1 MAKASPKESQGPKT
15 PPENSEIE
23 ALKQMLRDT
32 ETFVQLKNIFNN
44 LTTPQGRKE
53 QGYSSQVDFI
63 ETLKKETA
71 GWKESDDKEAAKL
84 FIEEYGPQA
93 KEVKKPK
100 PKNKVEAAVED
111 LVSSGE
117 LDPRAEAPTVEV
129 VSKATDDVID
139 QSKETGQPITLEKY
153 RQLIMDWFPRLA
165 VRKGFEDRN
174 TGKQYSNLDGNACLF
189 LFREIFGFAKGTP
202 AEQKYVGEE
211 VEYVNPGSYKKGALN
226 LDTSPG
232 LHDIQFQ
239 DATFFVDHHGTESE
253 RQTSA
258 FNILFE
264 EFKRVGLDE
273 QISPENR
280 TALERLAQFVT
291 YIDSY
296 SLPQDKHWDSAWRDS
311 HRTLYGVSLAYQ
323 NNISVEDLFEFFK
336 HHDLD
341 QAWSLD
347 ISQSTEPYLQKIKEL
362 AAEWWTEK
370 QRTDQ
375 FVKNIDSIPNA
386 GFAIET
392 AKLGK
397 ILVQTQRTAQEK
409 KRSLQFAALAHG
421 YDGILVWEPNSK
433 VFFLASGSDKEITP
447 EIAGVVGEGILIRK
461 SMIKHSGP
469 ERKNTLES
477 LLIALGANPESL
489 PSALR
494 QKNNQEVPIMETTSQ
509 NPKTGDEINNPETSS
524 PVSGQ
529 ETTQIDS
536 RTWEEIRDSYNG
548 FDFGDLDKGFEQILQ
563 DSENPEDDLQSEGAE
578 TSLPVLDD
586 AGKDRLKQDLEIAK
600 EKFEIKKA
608 EWEKYQG
615 LVGMFRGRKLSQEER
630 SSIYNEY
637 QAALQEYAQKRAE
650 YLADKSAAYLEDNI
664 ALAEGFQK
672 AIAKNLERKFGG
684 EARKWLEKIYAG
696 YKKLGEWN
704 LAKLFKIEEKMAAWQ
719 PETKSGKV
727 GKVLANIGTR
737 YLSVRTALSFGLLG
751 GAFFAGGGLAAGGL
765 LIGRRLFSGV
775 GGFVGTNELWK
786 GLEQVATLKE
796 ISQAKLAKLSNYELI
811 DQIHRIEAYCL
822 FNGQKEFSGPGYEQ
836 LRAEYQRR
844 EERERSAQSEESFLE
859 EGSEPTEAERQA
871 EDNAQKIEERL
882 SDLAEWIDSSATI
895 KSFLDNQKEMEAM
908 RLIGSSIMASLL
920 GSGALQIAF
929 RELFGGTSPSDS
941 AATKEAL
948 VAVATKLSEEQPTD
962 SPDGVMLD
970 VDQVKWH
977 EAIAKADQAIAESK
991 ANVAEIEGRIS
1002 VLQEQN
1008 TINSHLQELATLH
1021 KGEGLIRVLQRQ
1033 LEDMPERFGF
1043 TGDTTDSDAVHQ
1055 WAQKTAA
1062 GLSIKEGYWDPK
1074 TGDQVWVKWT
1084 DKEPISFRV
1093 INTDGNLSI
1102 EEQGTSGR
1110 TFIHH
1115 RTDTEQMLYN
1125 KKHAQLNWNED
1136 LDKEYPAA
1144 RSAGVVDQRT
1154 GLRISPKIGRGID
1167 EESLRQE
1174 VEVRAEV
1181 KGGGTL
1187 ESQAVRS
1194 ARFGDRVFIEPTP
1207 SEPDTTEPTRVV
1219 SDAGE
1224 VRVEAV
1230 EPPVE
1235 DRPAGDVAAA
1245 AMEQPADAVSPAG
1258 VEQVAA
1264 AATESSVAGPED
1276 FPEAVRPYA
1285 TYLETKLQAAQEFAE
1300 ELKNSSASSPVA
1312 RGLYEQVLLEN
1323 DKFID
1328 DIENGRL
1335 ADYSGKSF
1343 SGYNLASARA
1353 ELQYQFLKEFQPNG
1367 DFKIEIEPSAA
1378 YLLNNPEKL
1387 PDLAVQA
1394 DNFHFQF
1401 TRNPAGGMGVLIHQP
1416 TDYSTVLARHNIA
1429 TDSWINPEIRG
1440 SVENPNNT
1448 VTESLAKID
1457 YLFRSLQSLE
1467 NAGSGSTQ
1475 AARVVREVLRETA
1488 NETARQSGQS
1498 LDQLLTPEVF
1508 RRIP

>member
-129 VSKATDDVID
+129 VNKATDDAID
-139 QSKETGQPITLEKY
+139 QSKETGQPITLERY

-347 ISQSTEPYLQKIKEL
+347 ISQSNEPYLQKIKEL

-447 EIAGVVGEGILIRK
+447 EIAGVVGEGVLIRK
-461 SMIKHSGP
+461 SMVKHSGP

-477 LLIALGANPESL
+477 LLIALGASSESI

-494 QKNNQEVPIMETTSQ
+494 QKNNQAASTMETTPF
-509 NPKTGDEINNPETSS
+509 NPNTGDEINNPETAS
-524 PVSGQ
+524 PVSDQ

-536 RTWEEIRDSYNG
+536 RTWEEILDSYNG
-548 FDFGDLDKGFEQILQ
+548 VDFGDLDKGFERIPQ
-563 DSENPEDDLQSEGAE
+563 DSENSEDDLQPEGAE

-586 AGKDRLKQDLEIAK
+586 AGKYRLKQDLEIAK

-684 EARKWLEKIYAG
+684 EARVWLEKIYAG

-751 GAFFAGGGLAAGGL
+751 GAFFAAGGLAAGGL
-765 LIGRRLFSGV
+765 LIGRRLLSSV

-811 DQIHRIEAYCL
+811 NQIHRIEAYCL

-895 KSFLDNQKEMEAM
+895 KSFLDSQKEMEAI
-908 RLIGSSIMASLL
+908 RLIGSSIMAGLL

-948 VAVATKLSEEQPTD
+948 AAVTKLTAEQPVGGSNGAMSEAAQAD
-962 SPDGVMLD
+962 W
-970 VDQVKWH
+970 QA
-977 EAIAKADQAIAESK
+977 AIAKADQAIAESK

-1033 LEDMPERFGF
+1033 LEDVPERFGF
-1043 TGDTTDSDAVHQ
+1043 SGDTTDTEAVHQ

-1062 GLSIKEGYWDPK
+1062 SLSIKEGYWDPK

-1115 RTDTEQMLYN
+1115 RTDAEQMLYN
-1125 KKHAQLNWNED
+1125 EKHAQLNWNED

-1167 EESLRQE
+1167 EDTLRQAAADRGDIQGRG
-1174 VEVRAEV
+1174 VM
-1181 KGGGTL
+1181 
-1187 ESQAVRS
+1187 ESRSASS
-1194 ARFGDRVFIEPTP
+1194 ARFGDRGFIEPTP
-1207 SEPDTTEPTRVV
+1207 AEPDTTESIRVSSGAAEVGEAEPGAVEEPRVSEVV
-1219 SDAGE
+1219 SGS
-1224 VRVEAV
+1224 
-1230 EPPVE
+1230 E
-1235 DRPAGDVAAA
+1235 DQSVG
-1245 AMEQPADAVSPAG
+1245 AVSPAG
-1258 VEQVAA
+1258 AEQAAA

-1285 TYLETKLQAAQEFAE
+1285 TYLETKLQAAQQFAE
-1300 ELKNSSASSPVA
+1300 ELKNSSTSSPVA

-1323 DKFID
+1323 DKFIY